1 MGDENTNVPS
11 TSGGANKM
19 WYIIGGI
26 IALLLVGWFLT
37 RGTTSLIGAPAGV
50 GTDRNAD
57 GSTTYTNND
66 GSVTVGTSA
75 SMPTNW
81 PSDAPTAYS
90 GAAIVYS
97 GTSNPQ
103 TGKEGSAVSYTVN
116 ASVAS
121 VVDYYKAQLASNG
134 WTVDATANVGGATV
148 ISATKN
154 ARTMGVYVVDSGS
167 GTTAVTAGIEM

>member
-1 MGDENTNVPS
+1 
-11 TSGGANKM
+11 M

-57 GSTTYTNND
+57 GSTTYTNSE
-66 GSVTVGTSA
+66 GTVTVGGNK
-75 SMPTNW
+75 MPDNW
-81 PSDAPTAYS
+81 PSDAPAAYS
-90 GAAIVYS
+90 GASIVYS
-97 GTSNPQ
+97 GTSDPQ
-103 TGKEGSAVSYTVN
+103 TGKAGSAVSYTVN
-116 ASVAS
+116 APIAS
-121 VVDYYKAQLASNG
+121 VVDYYKTQLASNG
-134 WTVDATANVGGATV
+134 WTVEATANVGGATV